1 MDEDLLHW
9 MKTRECIYLPKSY
22 YLDFHPDLRA
32 SMRAILFEW
41 LMDVADEYKLH
52 RDTVGTTFNF
62 IDRFLSKVPSV
73 QKTRLQLVGVAS
85 LLIASK
91 LEDLNPL
98 KVK

>member
-1 MDEDLLHW
+1 
-9 MKTRECIYLPKSY
+9 MKSRESTYLPKSY

-32 SMRAILFEW
+32 SMRAILLEW
-41 LMDVADEYKLH
+41 LMEVAEEYKLH
-52 RDTVGTTFNF
+52 RETIGTAFNF

-73 QKTRLQLVGVAS
+73 QKSRLQLVGVAA

-91 LEDLNPL
+91 LEDLSPL